1 LPATYVDLVDT
12 SLAGGT
18 RQALASSGGPVPA
31 RARQQRDEGT
41 VSGMALYRFEVSFTA
56 PAGERMIDALY
67 EAGWDDAT
75 VSLDPAVGGPG
86 IAAFDR
92 EAISAV
98 EAIASAIRQGRSAGA
113 TITAVGED
121 LVSLTEIAERA
132 GRTVATADHWATGR
146 RGPGNFPQP
155 KIGRPRASLYS
166 WAEVASWLHG
176 HGLAEV
182 SLADVETARVCEIAD
197 SLVRAD
203 RLQREL
209 PPADRKRLTGA
220 MR

>member
-1 LPATYVDLVDT
+1 
-12 SLAGGT
+12 
-18 RQALASSGGPVPA
+18 
-31 RARQQRDEGT
+31 
-41 VSGMALYRFEVSFTA
+41 
-56 PAGERMIDALY
+56 
-67 EAGWDDAT
+67 
-75 VSLDPAVGGPG
+75 VGGPG
-86 IAAFDR
+86 VAAFDR
-92 EAISAV
+92 EASSAV

-121 LVSLTEIAERA
+121 LVTLTEIAERA

-155 KIGRPRASLYS
+155 KIRRPRASLYS
-166 WAEVASWLHG
+166 WAAVASWLHG

-203 RLQREL
+203 RLKREL